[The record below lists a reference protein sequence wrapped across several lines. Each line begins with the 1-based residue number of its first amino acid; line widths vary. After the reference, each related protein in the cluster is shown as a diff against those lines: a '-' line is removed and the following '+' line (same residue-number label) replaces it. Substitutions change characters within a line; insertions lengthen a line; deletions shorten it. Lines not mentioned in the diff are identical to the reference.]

1 MSVVLRTLACM
12 RDIDSNKF
20 VALLAIIATPFAL
33 GAFLLTWA
41 PAIQYAHEDPA
52 NDGFVPPRIIEQL
65 VKKTQES
72 TVTVWCEPVK
82 GKASQGTAFA
92 IDLET
97 DVSNEFP
104 TSLITNHH
112 VIEDCIDV
120 DHKLTIALLYEKP
133 IDAVIVKWD
142 VENDLAVIAT
152 KQKLPVL
159 ELSEYDP
166 YPGYWVMAFGSA
178 DGYEGSVSFGNVINS
193 NSSEILVTNNI
204 SGGSSGG
211 PLVDN
216 EGNVVAVVS
225 WSLDEM
231 QYNGTKSLNAF
242 CAKILKCE
250 YELDGKKTWWD
261 YSGN

>member
-1 MSVVLRTLACM
+1 MTESPATKFIAAILIVVA
-12 RDIDSNKF
+12 
-20 VALLAIIATPFAL
+20 PFAM
-33 GAFLLTWA
+33 GAFFLAWG
-41 PAIQYAHEDPA
+41 PAAHYQVTDPK

-65 VKKTQES
+65 VDSTQES
-72 TVTVWCEPVK
+72 TVTVWCEPKV
-82 GKASQGTAFA
+82 GKSKQGTAFA
-92 IDLET
+92 IELKT
-97 DVSNEFP
+97 DVSDEYP

-112 VIEDCIDV
+112 VIENCIGV
-120 DHKLTIALLYEKP
+120 KHELAIALPYEEP
-133 IDAVIVKWD
+133 VVAVVVKWD
-142 VENDLAVIAT
+142 EENDLAVIAT
-152 KQKLPVL
+152 KKKLPL
-159 ELSEYDP
+159 LGLSKYDP
-166 YPGYWVMAFGSA
+166 YPGYWVMALGSA

-225 WSLDEM
+225 WSLDEE

-250 YELDGKKTWWD
+250 YGAKGEKTWWD
-261 YSGN
+261 YADE